1 MRPTQGIVLLGCA
14 LVAACGSEP
23 AVPATGEVQAPAKLT
38 TGDVTVRATALPSMR
53 LGDAMAS
60 RYGVARDPDTV
71 LLVIGM
77 RRGPQ
82 SAETSVAGRVGA
94 EANNLLGN
102 RQRIALREFR
112 SDGFIDYVGTARV
125 SMPDTLRFTIQVQPH
140 GAPAATLRFHRD
152 YFP

>member
-102 RQRIALREFR
+102 RQRIALRELHR
-112 SDGFIDYVGTARV
+112 LRRHRARFDARHAAV
-125 SMPDTLRFTIQVQPH
+125 HDS
-140 GAPAATLRFHRD
+140 GAAAWRARGDAALPSRLFSVARM
-152 YFP
+152 